1 MPHYRVLYPSEY
13 LNAADLI
20 EKSGGEAKL
29 TIEKVEVEDVPG
41 TDGSK
46 KPKPVVWFKGAKKRL
61 PLPKTCAKKIA
72 VMYGPKTEDWIGK
85 SVTLYATTCMA
96 FGQEVECIRVR

>member
-1 MPHYRVLYPSEY
+1 MPHYRIMYPSEY
-13 LNAADLI
+13 LNAADLL
-20 EKSGGEAKL
+20 EKSNGEATL
-29 TIEKVEVEDVPG
+29 TIERVDIEDVPG

-46 KPKPVVWFKGAKKRL
+46 KPKPVVRFKGATKRF

-72 VMYGPKTEDWIGK
+72 AEHGPKTEDWIGK
-85 SVTLYATTCMA
+85 KVTLYATTCMA